1 MSGMP
6 FGRGADP
13 TDESLSNQGE
23 TKVTPATALTAR
35 IRAEFLEMPGL
46 KLTLPQAR
54 RLWNVD
60 EASCQQALATLAAE
74 DFLYQ
79 TRSGAYV
86 LLPSASGLR

>member
-1 MSGMP
+1 M
-6 FGRGADP
+6 
-13 TDESLSNQGE
+13 QK
-23 TKVTPATALTAR
+23 KVTPVMALTAR

-60 EASCQQALATLAAE
+60 EALCGQALDMLAAE
-74 DFLYQ
+74 GFLYQ

-86 LLPSASGLR
+86 LLPSVSMGRKSPPQLPTRIVE

>member
-1 MSGMP
+1 
-6 FGRGADP
+6 
-13 TDESLSNQGE
+13 
-23 TKVTPATALTAR
+23 
-35 IRAEFLEMPGL
+35 MPGL

-60 EASCQQALATLAAE
+60 EALCLQALRTLAAE

-86 LLPSASGLR
+86 LLPSASINLSRRPVD

>member
-1 MSGMP
+1 VECRLVEEPIRQTNPSP
-6 FGRGADP
+6 IKVR
-13 TDESLSNQGE
+13 QQ
-23 TKVTPATALTAR
+23 VTPATALTAR

-74 DFLYQ
+74 DFLYL